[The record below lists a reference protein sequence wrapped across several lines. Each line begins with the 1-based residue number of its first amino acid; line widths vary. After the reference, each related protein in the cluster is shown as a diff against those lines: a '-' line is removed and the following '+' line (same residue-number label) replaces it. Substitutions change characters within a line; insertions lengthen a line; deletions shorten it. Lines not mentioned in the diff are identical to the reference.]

1 MITDAFPRETGFVF
15 RTLLRAPPTCCRPR
29 HWRAAP
35 CAAAA
40 PQATPTA
47 GAAAAWLRQRLR
59 QTGWRHLMNCCL
71 LASLE
76 ADRGLRCGMMSFGT
90 GRGKVCVTKRNFTT
104 SHRTRTQVS
113 CLQQSMRIDITL
125 HSEVFSIVRRGCA
138 CCLKAKAS
146 DCTVRHTP
154 SCPQTLPFRS
164 KSARELRH
172 SVLRHCAGCI
182 HTAVLPQNSSYAA
195 APHRLVGLAVPIC
208 LGRHRSAGRDLDQVI
223 LRRPPCQAPLW
234 ARPARATR
242 GSTHPPMRRSI

>member
-1 MITDAFPRETGFVF
+1 
-15 RTLLRAPPTCCRPR
+15 
-29 HWRAAP
+29 
-35 CAAAA
+35 
-40 PQATPTA
+40 
-47 GAAAAWLRQRLR
+47 
-59 QTGWRHLMNCCL
+59 
-71 LASLE
+71 
-76 ADRGLRCGMMSFGT
+76 MMSFGA
-90 GRGKVCVTKRNFTT
+90 GRENVCVTKQNFTT
-104 SHRTRTQVS
+104 SHERCTQVS
-113 CLQQSMRIDITL
+113 SVQQSVRIDITL
-125 HSEVFSIVRRGCA
+125 HSGILPIVRRGCA

-164 KSARELRH
+164 KPARELRH

-182 HTAVLPQNSSYAA
+182 HTAVLPHHFSYAA
-195 APHRLVGLAVPIC
+195 APHRLVGLAVSIC